1 MKNLGVCIFDRE
13 RVSRTVHGATR
24 KLLLLGILYYDFT
37 FRFYLIRELHEA
49 LEITHLVHSTKRIDK
64 YFNIASHDKS

>member
-13 RVSRTVHGATR
+13 RVSRTVHGAKR

-37 FRFYLIRELHEA
+37 LRFYLIRELHEA
-49 LEITHLVHSTKRIDK
+49 LGSTHLVQST
-64 YFNIASHDKS
+64 

>member
-13 RVSRTVHGATR
+13 SILHGATR